1 MKKMRVGVFGVGRG
15 MYLAESFMLLDAEI
29 VAICDNH
36 KERREAA
43 MAKLDKSV
51 AVYESFDE
59 FIEHPMDAVILA
71 NNFFH
76 LLKMTKLL

>member
-1 MKKMRVGVFGVGRG
+1 MGRIRVGVFGVGRG
-15 MYLAESFMLLDAEI
+15 MYLAECLKYLDAEL

-51 AVYESFDE
+51 WQRSRSY
-59 FIEHPMDAVILA
+59 
-71 NNFFH
+71 
-76 LLKMTKLL
+76 